1 MKQVIAAAV
10 VWLMTALGALAQELV
25 WIQIEAQPNL
35 RSAEERVRSY
45 ATRLPDVAGFQQS
58 SNWYVI
64 ALGPYSRP
72 TAEDRLRTLRVLG
85 DIPRD
90 SFIAQSSAYRSQ
102 FWPIGQ
108 NALDATVPVAPS
120 TVPTQTAPQ
129 TETAEASP
137 APQPDAPVEI
147 PDETLREAR
156 ASEARLTRDEKKEL
170 QIALQWAGF
179 YRAAIDG
186 SYGRGTRGAMAAWQE
201 SKGLEATGVLTTRQ
215 RAALL
220 RDYNAVLEGM
230 DIATVTDAQ
239 AGIQID
245 LPLGVLAF
253 DEYEPPFAHYR
264 ATGDISAQVSLISQT
279 GSDARFRG
287 LYNVL
292 QTLDMVPTEGPRSLN
307 RSSFTIEG
315 QDSRYHTTVEVR
327 FNRGEM
333 KGFMFVWPAGDDQRR
348 TRVLD
353 AVRASFA
360 PINGVLN
367 PDLVEPTEDQ
377 SVDLLAGLEVRKP
390 KQTATGFFVDGNGT
404 VLTHANAIGSCG
416 RVSIFGETDMDV
428 VFADASLGLAALKPQ
443 SPTAPISYATFQGS
457 VPRLKSEVLVAGY
470 SFGGLLGA
478 PTLTTGSLE
487 DLRGL
492 NGEDTVKRLA
502 IETQPGDAGGP
513 VFDQGGKVLGL
524 LQPVEDGARKLP
536 NGVGFAVDTDTI
548 RARLSEAGIAV
559 TEGSGSD
566 ALSPVELE
574 TMASDMTV
582 LVECWQ

>member
-1 MKQVIAAAV
+1 MKQVIAAALI
-10 VWLMTALGALAQELV
+10 WLGTAICVFAQELV
-25 WIQIEAQPNL
+25 WIQVEAQPNL
-35 RSAEERVRSY
+35 RAAEDRVRSY

-64 ALGPYSRP
+64 ALGPYDRD
-72 TAEDRLRTLRVLG
+72 TAEGQLRTLRVLG
-85 DIPRD
+85 EIPRD
-90 SFIAQSSAYRSQ
+90 SFIARSSAYRSQ

-108 NALDATVPVAPS
+108 NALAA
-120 TVPTQTAPQ
+120 TAPV
-129 TETAEASP
+129 TPAAP
-137 APQPDAPVEI
+137 APTPQVESNETTAAAPEPDAPVAV

-156 ASEARLTRDEKKEL
+156 ASESRLTRDEKKEL
-170 QIALQWAGF
+170 QVALQWAGF

-186 SYGRGTRGAMAAWQE
+186 SYGRGTRAAMREWQE
-201 SKGLEATGVLTTRQ
+201 FKGLEPTGVLTTRQ
-215 RAALL
+215 RATLL

-245 LPLGVLAF
+245 LPLGVMAF
-253 DEYEPPFAHYR
+253 EQYEPPFAHYR
-264 ATGDISAQVSLISQT
+264 PTGDVTAHVSLISQP

-292 QTLDMVPTEGPRSLN
+292 QTLDMVPTDGPRKLN
-307 RSSFTIEG
+307 RSSFQIEG
-315 QDSRYHTTVEVR
+315 QDDRYHTTVEVR
-327 FNRGEM
+327 FERGEM

-353 AVRASFA
+353 AVRASFT
-360 PINGVLN
+360 PIPGVLN

-377 SVDLLAGLEVRKP
+377 SVDLLAGLEVRQP
-390 KQTATGFFVDGNGT
+390 AQTATGFFVDGAGT
-404 VLTHANAIGSCG
+404 VLTHAAAIDNCG

-428 VFADASLGLAALKPQ
+428 VFADSALGLAALRPQ

-492 NGEDTVKRLA
+492 GGEDTVKRLA

-513 VFDQGGKVLGL
+513 VFDGGGKVLGL
-524 LQPVEDGARKLP
+524 LQPMQDGARKLP

-548 RARLSEAGIAV
+548 RARLQDAGIV
-559 TEGSGSD
+559 LTEGTGT
-566 ALSPVELE
+566 AAISPIELE
-574 TMASDMTV
+574 TMAADMTV